1 MRKILSIVS
10 ATIIA
15 TSLVACS
22 GTKTAPTNA
31 VAPSAQSQTTEA
43 VTEPPVEETETEAEP
58 EIDKNEF
65 YSNYGE
71 EIVNAMKNKYVSV
84 DASENGVA
92 FNMGFNLPDDEKAST
107 YFEMTIG
114 ENQIALGSLGDD
126 VYLKTAFSG
135 SGEESGVF
143 HTVVTTDAERE
154 EILGESMAD
163 SIGLKNDDF
172 GATRYVETVEIDGM
186 EFDVVEL
193 VTEDTEADVETEA
206 DTEIEADVETES
218 DTEIEADTETASD
231 TEIASDTETEADTEA
246 EGTESEDI
254 IIEEGE
260 IIVDEHTDEET
271 MYAYID
277 AKTHELAYI
286 LVKTNDEEAKMTFSD
301 LVDVKTKFGTDN
313 VQELGAEDF
322 STTYFGAMMGLI
334 FGAMTTDTDLGIE
347 SEDDGTSAEVALDV
361 ESEQAVN

>member
-114 ENQIALGSLGDD
+114 ENQIALGSLGDA

-154 EILGESMAD
+154 KILGESMAD

-193 VTEDTEADVETEA
+193 VTEDTEADVETE
-206 DTEIEADVETES
+206 S
-218 DTEIEADTETASD
+218 DTEIEADTET
-231 TEIASDTETEADTEA
+231 ASDTETEADTEA

-254 IIEEGE
+254 TIEEGE
-260 IIVDEHTDEET
+260 IIGDEHTAEET

-334 FGAMTTDTDLGIE
+334 FGVMTTDTDLGIE